1 MNFSQIDKLKRIK
14 KIILENDLDLDKIQ
28 PIKNKL

>member
-1 MNFSQIDKLKRIK
+1 MNFSQIDKLKQIK